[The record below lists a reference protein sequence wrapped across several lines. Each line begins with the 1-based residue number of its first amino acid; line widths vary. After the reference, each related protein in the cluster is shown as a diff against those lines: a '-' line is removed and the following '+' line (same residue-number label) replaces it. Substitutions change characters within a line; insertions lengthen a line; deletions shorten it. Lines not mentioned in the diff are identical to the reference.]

1 MLTQRVLSK
10 LLRTKVSHD
19 ITILQKTIVSDCNVT
34 ALQLESGEKVDYFA
48 YGADYYQNNHF
59 VSHYRIPLNN
69 WSTMHNNDLEH
80 NGVAYML
87 DQRAFT
93 SSYTQGSLALVQ
105 YVKISTLPQTV
116 QRQIRESFN
125 S

>member
-1 MLTQRVLSK
+1 M
-10 LLRTKVSHD
+10 
-19 ITILQKTIVSDCNVT
+19 
-34 ALQLESGEKVDYFA
+34 
-48 YGADYYQNNHF
+48 
-59 VSHYRIPLNN
+59 HY
-69 WSTMHNNDLEH
+69 NDLEH

-93 SSYTQGSLALVQ
+93 FSYTQGSLALVQ